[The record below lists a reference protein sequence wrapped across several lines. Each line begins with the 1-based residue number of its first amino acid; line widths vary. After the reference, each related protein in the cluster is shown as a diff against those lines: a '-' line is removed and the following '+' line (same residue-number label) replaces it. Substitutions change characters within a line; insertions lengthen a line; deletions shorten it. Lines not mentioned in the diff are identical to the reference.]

1 MGVVVAEPK
10 PTAASFR
17 NRRLQKRYPL
27 PADAGATLKFCH
39 PGAGGPAFTASVR
52 DVSLSGLSFILP
64 SEIPG
69 LHVGEIVR
77 GMEAVIAGRSFRGD
91 LLAMHLTPGNFGGSA
106 CGGLFYPE
114 SDEDLITIRLVV
126 RALEHSS

>member
-10 PTAASFR
+10 PDASYYR

-27 PADAGATLKFCH
+27 PTDGGVLRFHH
-39 PGAGGPAFTASVR
+39 PGQGGPGFTATMR
-52 DVSLSGLSFILP
+52 DVSLSGLSFFLP

-69 LHVGEIVR
+69 LIVGGIIR
-77 GMEAVIAGRSFRGD
+77 GVEAGIGGRTFRGD
-91 LLAMHLTPGNFGGSA
+91 LLPMHLTPANFGGA
-106 CGGLFYPE
+106 VCGGLFYPE

-126 RALEHSS
+126 RALEHS

>member
-1 MGVVVAEPK
+1 MGVVVAESK
-10 PTAASFR
+10 PAAASFR

-27 PADAGATLKFCH
+27 PADVGATLKFCH
-39 PGAGGPAFTASVR
+39 PGVEGPAFTASVR

-69 LHVGEIVR
+69 LSVGSIVR
-77 GMEAVIAGRSFRGD
+77 GVEASIVGRCFRGD

-126 RALEHSS
+126 RALEQS

>member
-1 MGVVVAEPK
+1 MGVIVPEPK
-10 PTAASFR
+10 IEASQR
-17 NRRLQKRYPL
+17 NRRLQKRFPL
-27 PADAGATLKFCH
+27 PAGAGAVLRFCH
-39 PGAGGPAFTASVR
+39 PAGGPDFATPVR

-69 LHVGEIVR
+69 LHVGAIIR
-77 GMEAVIAGRSFRGD
+77 GIEAQIAGRTFRGD
-91 LLAMHLTPGNFGGSA
+91 LLPMHLTPGNGPGSA

-126 RALEHSS
+126 RALEQG

>member
-1 MGVVVAEPK
+1 MGVIVAEPK
-10 PTAASFR
+10 HEASQR

-27 PADAGATLKFCH
+27 PADAGAVLRFRH
-39 PGAGGPAFTASVR
+39 PAPDGRAFATPVR
-52 DVSLSGLSFILP
+52 DVSLSGLSFTLP

-69 LHVGEIVR
+69 LHVGGILR
-77 GMEAVIAGRSFRGD
+77 GIEAEIAGRTFHGD
-91 LLAMHLTPGNFGGSA
+91 LLAMHLTPCNGPGSA

-126 RALEHSS
+126 RALEHS

>member
-1 MGVVVAEPK
+1 MGVVVAESK
-10 PTAASFR
+10 PAASFR

-39 PGAGGPAFTASVR
+39 PGVDGPAFTASVR

-64 SEIPG
+64 SEVPG
-69 LHVGEIVR
+69 LHVGDIVR
-77 GMEAVIAGRSFRGD
+77 GAEAAIAGRTFRGD

-126 RALEHSS
+126 RALERS

>member
-1 MGVVVAEPK
+1 MGVIVAEPK
-10 PTAASFR
+10 QAASFR
-17 NRRLQKRYPL
+17 NRRLQKRFPL
-27 PADAGATLKFCH
+27 PADAGAVLRFRH
-39 PGAGGPAFTASVR
+39 PGPHGPDFTTSVR

-69 LHVGEIVR
+69 LHVGGII
-77 GMEAVIAGRSFRGD
+77 GGIEAEIAGKTFRGD
-91 LLAMHLTPGNFGGSA
+91 LLPMHLTPENAAGSA

-126 RALEHSS
+126 RALEQRG